1 MRTIFL
7 LLIINGLILPIE
19 AQNIPQ
25 EGLDWLKDIQELS
38 HTAEDN
44 YNDDLENQTE
54 SIDGSELEG
63 EDNYYKVAESL
74 QNKLEELQ
82 EKKGSPLDLNAVTK
96 EELEELPFLS
106 DLQIEKLLEYLYVNH
121 GMASIYELQLVPEM
135 DYKTLQTL
143 LPYITLHPLK
153 EGSQP
158 PTLKEMCRFGNHEI
172 TTRLDLPL
180 YTKEGYKQH
189 DAATLA
195 DNPNKQYLGPSW
207 YHSLRYA
214 FHYKDQLYWGLT
226 AEKDAGEEFF
236 RGSNQKGYDSYSP
249 YFLLRNRGR
258 LKALALGKYRVT
270 FGLGLCVGSEFLFGK
285 SNALTTFS
293 NSRGGFKKH
302 SGTDEYNYF
311 RGFGGSFLIKP
322 NATLSAFYSNR
333 SLDGIANDSCLTSI
347 SKTGKHTIPRE
358 IERKDVATLKVIGG
372 NYNYQSSSY
381 HLGIT
386 AIQYTFNTFY
396 NPTYREYNKYYF
408 RGRKG
413 HNISTDYRFRKG
425 RLQGMGE
432 FASDHNGK
440 TAMLHILRVQASP
453 GFQYILLYR
462 NYNKAYQDLFAE
474 SFSEGGTVQNENG
487 FYLGAQKTLKHHLQI
502 NGFVDFFRFP
512 WLRYQI
518 DGPSSGHEFMG
529 QATYS
534 PSPKTIFIASY
545 RSKKKEKNYTSP
557 EDKTKAVLP
566 YLTHRIKLQLNHA
579 FNSIYTSKTSYQNM
593 QVGTQGISPSRGWL
607 MSETISY
614 KSRSKR
620 VTFDCTYATFHTDGY
635 ASRIASYE
643 RGVLYS
649 FYTPS
654 FYGKGTRLAFMMRYN
669 LSPKWT
675 CYVKYG
681 QTIYSDRESIGSGL
695 EQIDGK
701 KKADLSLQ
709 LCWKIG

>member
-1 MRTIFL
+1 MRTLFL
-7 LLIINGLILPIE
+7 LLTFSELTLSLE

-25 EGLDWLKDIQELS
+25 EGADWLKDIQELS
-38 HTAEDN
+38 HTTEDD

-54 SIDGSELEG
+54 TLDESKSEG
-63 EDNYYKVAESL
+63 EDNDYKIAESL
-74 QNKLEELQ
+74 QNELEELQ
-82 EKKGSPLDLNAVTK
+82 EKKDSPLDLNAATK
-96 EELEELPFLS
+96 EQLEEFPFLS
-106 DLQIEKLLEYLYVNH
+106 DLQIEKLLEYIYVNH

-143 LPYITLHPLK
+143 LPYVTLHPLK
-153 EGSQP
+153 ENSQT

-180 YTKEGYKQH
+180 YTKEGYKPH

-195 DNPNKQYLGPSW
+195 ENPNKQYLGPSW

-236 RGSNQKGYDSYSP
+236 RGSNQNGYDSYSP
-249 YFLLRNRGR
+249 YFLLRNKGR
-258 LKALALGKYRVT
+258 LKALAIGKYRVT
-270 FGLGLCVGSEFLFGK
+270 FGLGLCVGSEFMFGK
-285 SNALTTFS
+285 SNALSTFS
-293 NSRGGFKKH
+293 NSRGGFKKQ

-311 RGFGGSFLIKP
+311 RGLGGSFLIKP
-322 NATLSAFYSNR
+322 NTTLSAFYSKR
-333 SLDGIANDSCLTSI
+333 SIDGIANDSCLTSI
-347 SKTGKHTIPRE
+347 SKTGKHTLPRE
-358 IERKDVATLKVIGG
+358 IERKDAATLQTIGG
-372 NYNYQSSSY
+372 NYSYRSNNYQ
-381 HLGIT
+381 LGIT
-386 AIQYTFNTFY
+386 AIQYTFNTYY
-396 NPTYREYNKYYF
+396 NRTYREYNKYYF

-413 HNISTDYRFRKG
+413 HNMSFDYRFRRG

-432 FASDHNGK
+432 VASDHSGK
-440 TAMLHILRVQASP
+440 TAMLHLIRVQASP

-462 NYNKAYQDLFAE
+462 NYNKAYQDLYAE
-474 SFSEGGTVQNENG
+474 SFSEGGSVQNENG
-487 FYLGAQKTLKHHLQI
+487 FYFGAEKILKRHWQI

-518 DGPSSGHEFMG
+518 DAPSSGHEYMG

-534 PSPKTIFIASY
+534 PSRKTIFIVSY
-545 RSKKKEKNYTSP
+545 RSKNKKKNYTFA
-557 EDKTKAVLP
+557 DKTKAVLP
-566 YLTHRIKLQLNHA
+566 YLTYRIKLQLNHA
-579 FNSIYTSKTSYQNM
+579 FNATYTSKTSYQST
-593 QVGTQGISPSRGWL
+593 QAGTQGISPSRGWL
-607 MSETISY
+607 ISETISY
-614 KSRSKR
+614 KSHNKR
-620 VTFDCTYATFHTDGY
+620 TTFDCTYVTFHTDDY

-654 FYGKGTRLAFMMRYN
+654 FYGKGTRLALIMRYN
-669 LSPKWT
+669 LSKAWT
-675 CYVKYG
+675 CYIKYG